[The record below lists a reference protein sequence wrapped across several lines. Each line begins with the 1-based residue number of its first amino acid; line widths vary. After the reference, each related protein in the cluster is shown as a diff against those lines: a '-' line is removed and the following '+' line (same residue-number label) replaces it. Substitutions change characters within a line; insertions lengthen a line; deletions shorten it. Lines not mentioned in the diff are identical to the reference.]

1 MNTTLAWILLLV
13 AGLFEVIWA
22 YFLKQSAGFTK
33 IVPASLFFLS
43 LAVSMA
49 LLAYAMRNIPLSLAY
64 PIWTGIGA
72 VGSILVGVFF
82 FHEPLGL
89 VRILFLSF
97 ILIGI
102 IGLKAVA

>member
-1 MNTTLAWILLLV
+1 MSTTLAWVLLLV
-13 AGLFEVIWA
+13 AGFFEVIWA
-22 YFLKQSAGFTK
+22 YFLKQSVGFTK
-33 IVPASLFFLS
+33 IVPTSLFFLS

-49 LLAYAMRNIPLSLAY
+49 LLAYAMRNIPLSMAY

-82 FHEPLGL
+82 FHESLGF